1 MGFGDAKLAF
11 GIGLFLGVYFTFVS
25 FLISFW
31 IGAVFA
37 FILIITRKKGLKS
50 KIPLGPFLII
60 GFFAVLIMDLLDYNF
75 FSFY

>member
-31 IGAVFA
+31 IGAVFSL
-37 FILIITRKKGLKS
+37 ILIVVQKKGLKA
-50 KIPLGPFLII
+50 KIPLGPFLIT
-60 GFFAVLIMDLLDYNF
+60 GFFIALMLDLLNYNF
-75 FSFY
+75 FFY